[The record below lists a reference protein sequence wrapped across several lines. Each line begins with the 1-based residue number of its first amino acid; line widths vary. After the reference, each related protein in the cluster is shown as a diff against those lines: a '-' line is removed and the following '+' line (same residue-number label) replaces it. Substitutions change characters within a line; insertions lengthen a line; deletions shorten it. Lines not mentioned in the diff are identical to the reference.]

1 MPTTGQV
8 SRTNDQPAKGFARQ
22 PRLRKAIVGGGRRQ
36 AVPNTFFVVDLLA
49 SDEYELHIL

>member
-1 MPTTGQV
+1 M
-8 SRTNDQPAKGFARQ
+8 TNPQKA
-22 PRLRKAIVGGGRRQ
+22 LRAGRVQEKAIVGGGRRQ